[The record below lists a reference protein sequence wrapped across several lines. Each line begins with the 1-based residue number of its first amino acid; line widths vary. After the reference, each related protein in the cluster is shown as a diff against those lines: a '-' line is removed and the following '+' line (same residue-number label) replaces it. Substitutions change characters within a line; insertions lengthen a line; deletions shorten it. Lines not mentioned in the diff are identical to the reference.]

1 MIRVT
6 HLTKRFAGCV
16 AVDDVSF
23 RIEPGEVVGFL
34 GVNGAGK
41 TTTLRILS
49 CYLPATSGTAE
60 VAGFDVFRDSLEV
73 RRRIGYLPENA
84 PLYPEMRVDEYLR
97 FRARLKGVSPAACRR
112 RVQEVKDRC
121 GLKDAGRR
129 IIGQLSRGYR
139 QRVGLAD
146 CLVHDP
152 ELLILDEPTLGL
164 DPAQVIQVREL
175 IRALA
180 RRHTILLSTHILP
193 EVEAVCRRV
202 LIINRGRI
210 VASDS
215 PGQLRENLQSGAR
228 AVTEIAGPAD
238 EVRRG
243 LEALPD
249 VRSVRPDE
257 EDGPW
262 RRYLIEGAHGTDVRP
277 AVFEL
282 AARNGWPLRELRQER
297 NTLEEIF
304 VSLTGTAPGEKRP

>member
-243 LEALPD
+243 
-249 VRSVRPDE
+249 
-257 EDGPW
+257 
-262 RRYLIEGAHGTDVRP
+262 
-277 AVFEL
+277 
-282 AARNGWPLRELRQER
+282 
-297 NTLEEIF
+297 
-304 VSLTGTAPGEKRP
+304 